1 MKNSCN
7 LQQPA
12 FPSHL
17 CFISLISSSILPAHQ
32 PKKKLH
38 RNAFIS
44 KEEKVRLV
52 FFCGVMVVAW
62 CRIRNLFLMMSTVVI
77 VSAEQTG
84 SSVCFCSAVTFA
96 CSEKLSQHQITPKDF
111 QNKVFPQ
118 LDREDNLYY
127 EDDEKIQWKARS
139 VSIPPNKIS
148 LFLQDLRHA
157 LKRCQ
162 ARLKF
167 KEQRAVLT
175 G

>member
-1 MKNSCN
+1 
-7 LQQPA
+7 
-12 FPSHL
+12 
-17 CFISLISSSILPAHQ
+17 
-32 PKKKLH
+32 
-38 RNAFIS
+38 
-44 KEEKVRLV
+44 
-52 FFCGVMVVAW
+52 MVVAW
-62 CRIRNLFLMMSTVVI
+62 CRIRNMFLMMSTVVI

-175 G
+175 GWLFFFFPAQSSDLDNTEQLRQHEKNRGTYCNTATAFSDIL

>member
-1 MKNSCN
+1 
-7 LQQPA
+7 
-12 FPSHL
+12 
-17 CFISLISSSILPAHQ
+17 
-32 PKKKLH
+32 
-38 RNAFIS
+38 
-44 KEEKVRLV
+44 
-52 FFCGVMVVAW
+52 MVVAW
-62 CRIRNLFLMMSTVVI
+62 CRIRNMFLMMSTVVI

-96 CSEKLSQHQITPKDF
+96 FSEKLSQHQITPKDF

>member
-32 PKKKLH
+32 PKKKSYIEMHLYRKRKRQGLFFL
-38 RNAFIS
+38 RN
-44 KEEKVRLV
+44 
-52 FFCGVMVVAW
+52 M
-62 CRIRNLFLMMSTVVI
+62 FLMMTTVVI

-127 EDDEKIQWKARS
+127 DDDEKIQWKARS

>member
-1 MKNSCN
+1 
-7 LQQPA
+7 
-12 FPSHL
+12 
-17 CFISLISSSILPAHQ
+17 
-32 PKKKLH
+32 
-38 RNAFIS
+38 
-44 KEEKVRLV
+44 
-52 FFCGVMVVAW
+52 
-62 CRIRNLFLMMSTVVI
+62 MSTVVI

-175 G
+175 GWLFFFFFLRSHQTSTTLNSSGNMRKTAEHTVTRRRPSLTSSNRTHGAHCGYPSKDLI